1 MNIKIGLKLYL
12 SYLFYHLLYLFKNI
26 NYREYNIIC
35 TTLTM
40 VDTNGRAVVTGGAP
54 PDFGVLEKRTER
66 EIDSLLLSAP
76 SDLKN

>member
-1 MNIKIGLKLYL
+1 
-12 SYLFYHLLYLFKNI
+12 
-26 NYREYNIIC
+26 
-35 TTLTM
+35 M

-76 SDLKN
+76 NDNSVMYILISLVLFTLLTFEQEIQISSIATKSTYVC